1 MPFPS
6 IFKACLF
13 AGSVLLLGG
22 CQQPSDPQ
30 IQVEQTEAKQ
40 TQSPVNDFSLMCQ
53 NIEKNMSQI
62 NDQRTTFALEQIN
75 QDLKVCLPLMEL
87 AEQKNLMLRSTEM
100 YQRFLAVDR
109 TEFQQRAFE
118 QYALEM
124 AQHPTI
130 QHAHFQQLTS
140 RDQYLLKHKGQ
151 AYVELLDLGDGTLH
165 YRRSPEYL
173 ARIFAP
179 YLPAAEKAFIENLA
193 EQNMEPVLVEKRL
206 QIEAADIAARSLLW
220 EDYLK
225 TYPNSSYK
233 RDAEYLLK
241 QYTYFLFRGTE
252 QSSVSED
259 YRDRYAVDTSHLETI
274 IELSSG
280 QKSTLST
287 QARLF
292 LEFLDMTPEQRQ
304 QALPADYRNR
314 SEAEQILYYAQISP
328 PSQKYDKDC
337 FTDAICI

>member
-6 IFKACLF
+6 IFKACLL

-30 IQVEQTEAKQ
+30 IQVEQTETKQ
-40 TQSPVNDFSLMCQ
+40 TQSPVSDFSLMCQ

-87 AEQKNLMLRSTEM
+87 AEQKHLMQRSTEM
-100 YQRFLAVDR
+100 YQRFLKVDR

-118 QYALEM
+118 QYAQEM

-193 EQNMEPVLVEKRL
+193 EQNMEPVLTEKRL
-206 QIEAADIAARSLLW
+206 QIE
-220 EDYLK
+220 
-225 TYPNSSYK
+225 
-233 RDAEYLLK
+233 
-241 QYTYFLFRGTE
+241 
-252 QSSVSED
+252 
-259 YRDRYAVDTSHLETI
+259 AVDTSHLETI
-274 IELSSG
+274 IGLSSG

-304 QALPADYRNR
+304 QVLPADYRNR

>member
-6 IFKACLF
+6 IFKACVL

-40 TQSPVNDFSLMCQ
+40 TQSPVSDFSLMCQ

-75 QDLKVCLPLMEL
+75 QDLKVCLPLMDL
-87 AEQKNLMLRSTEM
+87 AEQKQLMQRSTEM
-100 YQRFLAVDR
+100 YQRFLKVDR

-151 AYVELLDLGDGTLH
+151 A
-165 YRRSPEYL
+165 
-173 ARIFAP
+173 
-179 YLPAAEKAFIENLA
+179 
-193 EQNMEPVLVEKRL
+193 
-206 QIEAADIAARSLLW
+206 
-220 EDYLK
+220 
-225 TYPNSSYK
+225 
-233 RDAEYLLK
+233 
-241 QYTYFLFRGTE
+241 
-252 QSSVSED
+252 
-259 YRDRYAVDTSHLETI
+259 
-274 IELSSG
+274 
-280 QKSTLST
+280 
-287 QARLF
+287 
-292 LEFLDMTPEQRQ
+292 
-304 QALPADYRNR
+304 
-314 SEAEQILYYAQISP
+314 
-328 PSQKYDKDC
+328 
-337 FTDAICI
+337 